1 MKLWFFELEIEHMKI
16 LFGLAILAGV
26 LSAQGDM
33 RVYPAALIA
42 GEQVRGK
49 LVLMGNSMAFVDDQ
63 RPESSFEVTKS
74 NIRDLSSEGD
84 TVTVQLR
91 NAVRDRAGSATRLIV
106 RLESAPDASGVQ
118 RWFGAATG
126 AAVRPAS
133 GAASAADAGAETMTF
148 SAQRKKRLRS
158 NTDGKLIID
167 SERVIFESADNAD
180 ESRRWELSEIKE
192 IKLKNP
198 YDFEVRTFRGEKY
211 NLALS
216 GLGMDNSQYREIV
229 DRVTKARTAR

>member
-1 MKLWFFELEIEHMKI
+1 MKI
-16 LFGLAILAGV
+16 FIGLALLAGV

-42 GEQVRGK
+42 GEQIRGK
-49 LVLMGNSMAFVDDQ
+49 LVLVGSSLAFIDDQ
-63 RPESSFEVTKS
+63 RPESSFEVPKS

-91 NAVRDRAGSATRLIV
+91 NAVRDRAGSTTRLIV

-118 RWFGAATG
+118 RWFGATTG
-126 AAVRPAS
+126 AAASPAP
-133 GAASAADAGAETMTF
+133 GAESAAADGVETMTF
-148 SAQRKKRLRS
+148 NAQRKKRLRG

-167 SERVIFESADNAD
+167 SDRVMFESADNAN
-180 ESRRWELSEIKE
+180 ESRRWELKEIKE

-198 YDFEVRTFRGEKY
+198 YDFEILTFRGEKY